1 MSTQFTAQVEQAYK
15 REVLFALQ
23 VLDGVT
29 MTRISEGLR
38 VEAEGLGR
46 KPIVNAS
53 GYFVWLKEN
62 LAGLQKITINPGTL
76 PYEPYELSR
85 LDLTVPLTTI
95 ELQPR
100 ADYDFAAGLTGLR
113 GTLLERRITPLE
125 SVTDAEI
132 NLLWLD
138 DNDQWQKAPNATHT
152 NPETGDFVSILRLA
166 AKQIPNLDT
175 NGAVTV
181 RLQVSRSGATRS
193 SNDLKLLQGRIT
205 DPTTVNPL
213 TFAWDELQP

>member
-1 MSTQFTAQVEQAYK
+1 LEQAYQ
-15 REVLFALQ
+15 RNVLFALE

-29 MTRISEGLR
+29 MTRVSEGLK
-38 VEAEGLGR
+38 VVAEGLVG
-46 KPIVNAS
+46 KPIVNKS

-62 LAGLQKITINPGTL
+62 IAGLQKITINPGTL

-85 LDLTVPLTTI
+85 VDVQLPLTTI

-113 GTLLERRITPLE
+113 GTLIERRITPPE
-125 SVTDAEI
+125 SVTNAEI
-132 NLLWLD
+132 KLIWLD
-138 DNDQWQKAPNATHT
+138 DNGVWQNAPNATHT
-152 NPETGDFVSILRLA
+152 NPKTGDFASILRLA
-166 AKQIPNLDT
+166 PKQIPELDA

-181 RLQVSRSGATRS
+181 RLQVSRIGATRS
-193 SNDLKLLQGRIT
+193 SNDLKLSQGRIT
-205 DPTTVNPL
+205 DPTTLNPL